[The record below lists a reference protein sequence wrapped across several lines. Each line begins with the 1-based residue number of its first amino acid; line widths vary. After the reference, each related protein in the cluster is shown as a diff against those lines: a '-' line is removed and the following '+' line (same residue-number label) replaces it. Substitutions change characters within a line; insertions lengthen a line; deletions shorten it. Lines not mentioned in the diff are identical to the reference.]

1 MRKDPLFP
9 ADPSRCYK
17 EANMEKNKLLTSS
30 ALLFSLFLTSCQS
43 VQTEGQITDVEVDKK
58 YLVERNDQKGSVE
71 TLSYETKDYVFPS
84 GKKEEKKC
92 AVYLPYG
99 YDSKEQYNVLY
110 LIHGTD
116 KQSVNHLETWFENIK
131 ARVMLDNL
139 IYYKV
144 IDPLIVVCP
153 TFYSYG
159 LFGDDDRKNIKDYS
173 FVKENSN
180 KNFLNELRYDIVP
193 SVEAQYATY
202 SVTRDEQGLSSSRD
216 HRAIAGLSN
225 GCRLTLNAGRI
236 YNFDYFSYFGCYSSF
251 VHSSDIISSLTSE
264 KFKDYKLNYRFN
276 ADGIYDFAYHEHR
289 KRVNELLD
297 DSHHIFTEKNT
308 EYVKIR
314 RGYHSARSWRVGL
327 YDSLLRFF
335 Q

>member
-9 ADPSRCYK
+9 ADPSRRYK

-43 VQTEGQITDVEVDKK
+43 VPTEGQITDVEVDKK

-139 IYYKV
+139 IY
-144 IDPLIVVCP
+144 
-153 TFYSYG
+153 
-159 LFGDDDRKNIKDYS
+159 
-173 FVKENSN
+173 
-180 KNFLNELRYDIVP
+180 
-193 SVEAQYATY
+193 
-202 SVTRDEQGLSSSRD
+202 
-216 HRAIAGLSN
+216 
-225 GCRLTLNAGRI
+225 
-236 YNFDYFSYFGCYSSF
+236 
-251 VHSSDIISSLTSE
+251 
-264 KFKDYKLNYRFN
+264 
-276 ADGIYDFAYHEHR
+276 
-289 KRVNELLD
+289 
-297 DSHHIFTEKNT
+297 
-308 EYVKIR
+308 
-314 RGYHSARSWRVGL
+314 
-327 YDSLLRFF
+327 
-335 Q
+335 